1 MKTNIVRAFFIVDFD
16 LSEEETCRAT
26 IRMFVECNL
35 VSQFHIPK
43 SVSIIKKKEEVNTVF
58 APTAAISKNTTI
70 TTANVYL

>member
-1 MKTNIVRAFFIVDFD
+1 MKANIVRAFLIVDFD

-43 SVSIIKKKEEVNTVF
+43 SVSIIKKKKLTQF
-58 APTAAISKNTTI
+58 LLPLRQLAKNTTI
-70 TTANVYL
+70 TTTNVY